1 MTDAGPARTPGLTG
15 PELAADP
22 YPVYSLFRDRNP
34 VHRDPEVGAWIVT
47 SYDGVSAGL
56 RDPRLSSDRFAQT
69 LRLLKFP
76 GFAHLAPARIHSFL
90 DRDPPDHTRL
100 RGLVN
105 KAFTPN
111 RIAALEAGIQ
121 TLVDHLIEA
130 FPRDPFD
137 MIAALAEPLPL
148 IVIAELLGVP
158 ATDRGKIK
166 DWSDAIANVFSG
178 SFETPDVASLSR
190 AAAALSELFDY
201 LALHID
207 QRRRDPRDDL
217 LTALVRAEEHQS
229 RLSED
234 EIYSTILVLLI
245 AGNETTTNL
254 IGNGLYALLRHP
266 EARRN
271 LWANPS
277 LLPRAIEEML
287 RYDPPVQMIT
297 RGARGDVELIGTRI
311 PDGETV
317 YLMLGAANRDP
328 AHFPDPDAFL
338 LTRGQGKH
346 ISFGAGPHYC
356 IGAPLARLEATVV
369 FRSLI
374 QRRSQIQLVD
384 EPPVYRQ
391 NFNLRGLK
399 SLKVTVR
406 I

>member
-1 MTDAGPARTPGLTG
+1 MAEAKLIG
-15 PELAADP
+15 PELIADP
-22 YPVYSLFRDRNP
+22 YPTYSLLRGLNP
-34 VHRDPEVGAWIVT
+34 VFRDPEIGAWIVT
-47 SYDGVSAGL
+47 SYDGVAAGL
-56 RDPRLSSDRFAQT
+56 RDLRLSSDRFAQT
-69 LRLLKFP
+69 LQLLKFP

-111 RIAALEAGIQ
+111 RIVALEARIQ
-121 TLVDHLIEA
+121 TLVDQLIEA
-130 FPRDPFD
+130 FPRDHFD

-158 ATDRGKIK
+158 ATDREKIK
-166 DWSDAIANVFSG
+166 HWSDAIANVFSG
-178 SFETPDVASLSR
+178 SFEMPEAASLGR

-201 LALHID
+201 LAIHVE
-207 QRRRDPRDDL
+207 QRRRDPGDDL
-217 LTALVRAEEHQS
+217 LTALVRAEENQS

-254 IGNGLYALLRHP
+254 IGNGLHALLRHP
-266 EARRN
+266 DAQRT
-271 LWANPS
+271 LWAEPS
-277 LLPRAIEEML
+277 LLPQAIEEML

-297 RGARGDVELIGTRI
+297 RRARGDIELMGTLI
-311 PDGETV
+311 PDGEKV
-317 YLMLGAANRDP
+317 YFILGAANRDP
-328 AHFPDPDAFL
+328 AYFPDPDSFS
-338 LTRGQGKH
+338 LTRDHGKH

-356 IGAPLARLEATVV
+356 LGAPLARLEGTVV

-374 QRRSQIQLVD
+374 QRYSRIQLVG
-384 EPPVYRQ
+384 EPPVYRE

-399 SLKVTVR
+399 SLKVIVQA
-406 I
+406 